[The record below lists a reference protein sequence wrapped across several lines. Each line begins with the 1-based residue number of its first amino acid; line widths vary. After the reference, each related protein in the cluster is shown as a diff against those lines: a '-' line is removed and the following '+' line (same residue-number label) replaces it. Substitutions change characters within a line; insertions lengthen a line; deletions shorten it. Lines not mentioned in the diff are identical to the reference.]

1 MDRKSET
8 KLEKLYILYY
18 TIPLSPCSPTSF
30 PSAIC
35 PWNERI
41 TMSQKNPWSQQA
53 DLDSWLAFLQVPVIS
68 DADQN
73 GLNPDQEHLVRLNQ
87 DPMRT

>member
-1 MDRKSET
+1 
-8 KLEKLYILYY
+8 
-18 TIPLSPCSPTSF
+18 
-30 PSAIC
+30 
-35 PWNERI
+35 
-41 TMSQKNPWSQQA
+41 MSQKNPWSQQA

-73 GLNPDQEHLVRLNQ
+73 GLNPDQENLVRLNQ